1 MIKLTFC
8 LRRLPHLSRV
18 EFQTYWRETHGPLV
32 EKHRDALKFS
42 TYNQVHTIDSA
53 MGYALGNVRG
63 APLAFDGFAEMT
75 WASEQDLEVAMTS
88 TEGRAAGR
96 ELLADEK
103 RFIDLEQS
111 PISLGTI
118 PFKLSNGTI

>member
-1 MIKLTFC
+1 M
-8 LRRLPHLSRV
+8 
-18 EFQTYWRETHGPLV
+18 
-32 EKHRDALKFS
+32 
-42 TYNQVHTIDSA
+42 
-53 MGYALGNVRG
+53 RG
-63 APLAFDGFAEMT
+63 APLGFDGFAEMI

-118 PFKLSNGTI
+118 PFKLSNETI

>member
-1 MIKLTFC
+1 MIILTFC
-8 LRRLPHLSRV
+8 LRRLSHLSRV

-42 TYNQVHTIDSA
+42 TYNQVHTIDSD
-53 MGYALGNVRG
+53 MGSVLGSVRG
-63 APLAFDGFAEMT
+63 APLGFDGFAEMI
-75 WASEQDLEVAMTS
+75 WASELDLEVAMTS
-88 TEGRAAGR
+88 VEGRAAGR

-118 PFKLSNGTI
+118 PFKLSSGTI